1 MRLPA
6 DSCPTFP
13 HSTTRSCASSTSH
26 HRRRGRRLQKPKSK
40 ERTIESRP
48 LPFLPPHHRRMR
60 RMRRWRRRAL
70 PLPHLLSHRHRQ
82 SRRRLRG
89 RGLVIATTTTTI
101 RIRTRTR
108 GISDLP
114 QQSPSHRRQSP
125 RGHLTRA
132 LCLPRARPHHPR
144 RHRPRHHPRR
154 HSQRRQRVPG
164 CRTSTRRPS
173 SSPTPLLSRGH

>member
-6 DSCPTFP
+6 DSCLTFP
-13 HSTTRSCASSTSH
+13 HLTTKSCASFTSH

-40 ERTIESRP
+40 ERTIKRP
-48 LPFLPPHHRRMR
+48 PPHHRRMR
-60 RMRRWRRRAL
+60 RMRRWRRVL

-82 SRRRLRG
+82 SRRRPRG
-89 RGLVIATTTTTI
+89 RGLVIPTTTTTI
-101 RIRTRTR
+101 RISTRTR

-114 QQSPSHRRQSP
+114 RQSQTHRLQSPQ
-125 RGHLTRA
+125 GHFTRA

-173 SSPTPLLSRGH
+173 LTPLSRGH

>member
-40 ERTIESRP
+40 ERTIKSRP
-48 LPFLPPHHRRMR
+48 LPPPLHHRRMR
-60 RMRRWRRRAL
+60 KMRRWRRAL
-70 PLPHLLSHRHRQ
+70 PLPPLLSHRHRQ

-89 RGLVIATTTTTI
+89 RGLVIPTTTTTI

-173 SSPTPLLSRGH
+173 SPPTSPLLSRGH